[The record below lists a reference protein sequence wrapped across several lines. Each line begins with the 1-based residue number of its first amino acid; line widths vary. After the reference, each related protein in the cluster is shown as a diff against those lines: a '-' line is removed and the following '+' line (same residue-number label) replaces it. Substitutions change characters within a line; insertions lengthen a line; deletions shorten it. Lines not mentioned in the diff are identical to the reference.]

1 MQEANDLNKR
11 GLKVEV
17 RRAPVSV
24 CFPPEKVGFHEEG
37 CLGLPGAVLEL
48 LGAEARNMNSF
59 SGRNL
64 PLVSKNL
71 LFSKI
76 TDTSILM
83 FLDKTGMSGIRRR
96 MVIPCGTLSYCRT

>member
-1 MQEANDLNKR
+1 MKGD
-11 GLKVEV
+11 
-17 RRAPVSV
+17 
-24 CFPPEKVGFHEEG
+24 

-59 SGRNL
+59 SGKNL

-76 TDTSILM
+76 IDKSILM
-83 FLDKTGMSGIRRR
+83 FLDRTGIWNKTQDGHSLGD
-96 MVIPCGTLSYCRT
+96 PQLL

>member
-1 MQEANDLNKR
+1 MKGD
-11 GLKVEV
+11 
-17 RRAPVSV
+17 
-24 CFPPEKVGFHEEG
+24 

-48 LGAEARNMNSF
+48 LGPEARNMNSF
-59 SGRNL
+59 SGKNL

-76 TDTSILM
+76 IDTSILM

-96 MVIPCGTLSYCRT
+96 MVIAWATVAFIDLFLW